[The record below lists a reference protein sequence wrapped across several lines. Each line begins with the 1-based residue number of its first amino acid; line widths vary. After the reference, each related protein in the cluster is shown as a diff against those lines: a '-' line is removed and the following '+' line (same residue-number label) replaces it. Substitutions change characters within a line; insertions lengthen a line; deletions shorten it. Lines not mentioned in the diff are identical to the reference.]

1 MRSAKLPRYPHV
13 CVARSL
19 SRNCPRDDA
28 NDCFANFL
36 LARTNCGKHALE
48 TSNRDHIAAPLVGER
63 QLLPCVTAYRKQT
76 RAALKRGNRGV
87 AERRGSAALVCVC
100 CVTRRS
106 AAGKTMWGELRWLH
120 GPFQVRC
127 VLVAVPPTASLSP
140 ALRRAG
146 ERARRSGRASVGAA
160 CRLAPIRQRSRS
172 AIATYS
178 SRRFQT
184 SVRCGRRVA
193 RACRQSRNSAGG
205 RSP

>member
-1 MRSAKLPRYPHV
+1 MTVLRT
-13 CVARSL
+13 
-19 SRNCPRDDA
+19 
-28 NDCFANFL
+28 FL
-36 LARTNCGKHALE
+36 LARMNCGKHAPE
-48 TSNRDHIAAPLVGER
+48 SSNRDHTAAPLVGER

-87 AERRGSAALVCVC
+87 AERRGLQRWCVC

-106 AAGKTMWGELRWLH
+106 AAGNTMWGELRWLH
-120 GPFQVRC
+120 GPFQVLC

-160 CRLAPIRQRSRS
+160 CRLAPIRQRSRA

-193 RACRQSRNSAGG
+193 RACRQSRKAPAGDLHDSPSG
-205 RSP
+205 RD